1 MRGKKTHSWPGDRAA
16 ENEPGTISAEDE
28 AGPKMAEYEQGA
40 KTADT
45 FTAAAA
51 AMETFRRHMLVT
63 TTVLAPNGPTI
74 HGPQEE
80 LKT

>member
-1 MRGKKTHSWPGDRAA
+1 M
-16 ENEPGTISAEDE
+16 AED
-28 AGPKMAEYEQGA
+28 EQGA

-63 TTVLAPNGPTI
+63 TTVFAPNGPTS

-80 LKT
+80 LKTYNTWQNHPWIPEKTEKGLKWHNHPWIPEK